1 MKRAA
6 HLVDCEECLW
16 SWFSRLMRALSRVEG
31 GKNEGGSGK
40 SKSSG
45 IKIHNGKREWPF
57 LCIFFFGEKL
67 CQGLMGEKNR
77 VWRRF

>member
-1 MKRAA
+1 MERVA

-45 IKIHNGKREWPF
+45 IKSQNGKRERPF
-57 LCIFFFGEKL
+57 SFTFFLGGKL
-67 CQGLMGEKNR
+67 CPRLVSEKNR